1 MNDNGRWTNTA
12 TTNTTEIV
20 LNLSGVAAAGPS
32 RRGAAEGLTRLA
44 EGGPHTPR
52 LRLADAS
59 QLARQELPQLA
70 RRELAQLHSTSREL
84 PQLARRLLQQLARQ
98 ERRHQHQKEWLQDT
112 NNMDDRTWNTDVH

>member
-1 MNDNGRWTNTA
+1 MASSEHHQMITEDGRKRLL
-12 TTNTTEIV
+12 EIRQK
-20 LNLSGVAAAGPS
+20 LYSACRAGVAAAGPP
-32 RRGAAEGLTRLA
+32 RLGATEGLTRLA

-70 RRELAQLHSTSREL
+70 RRELGQLNSTRREL

-98 ERRHQHQKEWLQDT
+98 ERRHQH
-112 NNMDDRTWNTDVH
+112 

>member
-12 TTNTTEIV
+12 TRNTTEVV
-20 LNLSGVAAAGPS
+20 LSLSGVAAAGPS
-32 RRGAAEGLTRLA
+32 RLGAAEGLTRLA

-70 RRELAQLHSTSREL
+70 RRELGQLNSTRREL
-84 PQLARRLLQQLARQ
+84 QQLARRLLPQLARQ

-112 NNMDDRTWNTDVH
+112 NNKVNRTCHTDDQ